1 MKATIFDID
10 GTLLRSDANDDALY
24 LESVRDVL
32 GDVSLRPSWGMYTQ
46 FTAAGI
52 LAEILSDNAIDA
64 TPERVAAVRDR
75 FVESVR
81 RHVTEHS
88 PFAEMPGA
96 RAFVQSLHDST
107 THRIAYATGGW
118 REAALLKL
126 SLSGFPVTGVP
137 LATSDDHFDRQEK
150 KKEWLAK
157 FLDLTNGIP
166 SHDTF
171 NAVFALLKPAAF
183 ERCLLSW
190 ITSLR
195 DVTRGQV
202 LAIDGKTLRGSYE
215 REDKKAA
222 VHMVS
227 VWATANQLSLGSMVV
242 DEKSNEI
249 TAIPKLL
256 ELIDV
261 SGALVTIDAMGCQK
275 EIARQ
280 TKKEGADYVLA
291 VKENQPKLHQ
301 AVSDFFAEQMDEDF
315 ASSPCRRQET
325 HEKGHGRVE
334 QRYYYLAPVPD
345 DFPVRRDWPHLK
357 ALGMAIN
364 VTERDGKETS
374 EVRYY
379 ILSKYVAGRRFAE
392 AVRSYWSIENHLHWQ
407 LDVTFQED
415 DLRPPGAC
423 TGEHEYPDAH
433 GSGLVE
439 TGEHPQTGDAYE
451 TPCRRMGR
459 TVPGE
464 SPYGTLT

>member
-1 MKATIFDID
+1 MAKSKLASIAVHFED
-10 GTLLRSDANDDALY
+10 
-24 LESVRDVL
+24 LEDPRVDRTKDHPLINIIVI
-32 GDVSLRPSWGMYTQ
+32 GVCAVICGAQ
-46 FTAAGI
+46 HFT
-52 LAEILSDNAIDA
+52 
-64 TPERVAAVRDR
+64 
-75 FVESVR
+75 
-81 RHVTEHS
+81 
-88 PFAEMPGA
+88 EMEEFG
-96 RAFVQSLHDST
+96 
-107 THRIAYATGGW
+107 
-118 REAALLKL
+118 K
-126 SLSGFPVTGVP
+126 
-137 LATSDDHFDRQEK
+137 K

-171 NAVFALLKPAAF
+171 NAVFALLKPEAF

-215 REDKKAA
+215 RGDKKAA

-227 VWATANQLSLGSMVV
+227 VWATATHLSLGSTIV

-315 ASSPCRRQET
+315 ASSPRRRQET

-392 AVRSYWSIENHLHWQ
+392 AVRSHWSIENHLHWQ

-415 DLRPPGAC
+415 DLRIRQGHAPANM
-423 TGEHEYPDAH
+423 
-433 GSGLVE
+433 SIL
-439 TGEHPQTGDAYE
+439 
-451 TPCRRMGR
+451 MR
-459 TVPGE
+459 TALALLKQE
-464 SPYGTLT
+464 KTLKRGMHTKRLAAGWDEQYLEKVLTVH